1 MSAAHEL
8 AERGFSVTVIED
20 RAVPGG
26 KARSI
31 FVPNSGRDGRQD
43 LPAEHGFRFFPGFY
57 RHLPDTMSRIPFQR
71 QAHGVLDNLRDATEA
86 QLARSGAQTPLL
98 IPVRFPRSTSDIA
111 EILRDITRGATGL
124 TPGDIAHFLQ
134 RLLVL
139 LTSCDCPTLRGVG
152 AAELVGVFRGR
163 QALACLST
171 LPRRWPDPIA
181 GGRSSAPDERADGR
195 LHPSS
200 TALRHRDPGT
210 AGGPAARRPDQRRL
224 DRPVAELSPDI
235 GRRIPLRHP
244 RGRHQLLEPA
254 YRLGHRH
261 SARRVSTRPASRLV
275 HRSGAGRAHDPTGHA
290 RRQTG
295 RSEPRPL
302 GPAED
307 AVDERDRVLF
317 AQRCPRGPRPR
328 DLYRLGV
335 VAHLDIPASVL
346 APAPGQLWRR

>member
-86 QLARSGAQTPLL
+86 EIARIRRTDTAAHPGAVPAFHLRHRRDPARHHAGRHGIDARRYSPFCPTSPGPPDQLR
-98 IPVRFPRSTSDIA
+98 R
-111 EILRDITRGATGL
+111 
-124 TPGDIAHFLQ
+124 
-134 RLLVL
+134 
-139 LTSCDCPTLRGVG
+139 PTLRGVG

-181 GGRSSAPDERADGR
+181 GGRSSAPDRA
-195 LHPSS
+195 P
-200 TALRHRDPGT
+200 
-210 AGGPAARRPDQRRL
+210 
-224 DRPVAELSPDI
+224 
-235 GRRIPLRHP
+235 
-244 RGRHQLLEPA
+244 
-254 YRLGHRH
+254 
-261 SARRVSTRPASRLV
+261 
-275 HRSGAGRAHDPTGHA
+275 GRAAT
-290 RRQTG
+290 
-295 RSEPRPL
+295 S
-302 GPAED
+302 
-307 AVDERDRVLF
+307 F
-317 AQRCPRGPRPR
+317 FNC
-328 DLYRLGV
+328 
-335 VAHLDIPASVL
+335 S
-346 APAPGQLWRR
+346 